1 MRYGLQAHQGRV
13 TGLCNVQAAITKR
26 AEAASEGRMRRDQ
39 GRRGARKENWL
50 SCVREKQAQVGGRGS
65 LSSANFSFVKV
76 VL

>member
-1 MRYGLQAHQGRV
+1 MRYGLQAHQGQV
-13 TGLCNVQAAITKR
+13 IGLSDVKATTTEW

-39 GRRGARKENWL
+39 GRRSARKENWL
-50 SCVREKQAQVGGRGS
+50 SCVREMQAQVGGRGS

>member
-13 TGLCNVQAAITKR
+13 TGLCNGQAAITER
-26 AEAASEGRMRRDQ
+26 AGRMLRDQ